1 MKTHHT
7 TVSQRKVAQVGKA
20 YTDTWL
26 GTQVVFTSYEGDR
39 TVGTITRWD
48 DLYPVA
54 TFPNGSWARLD
65 LSVEVVDE
73 PTEDYFCCLDCYE
86 EKPMTEVGD
95 DQTRPGLDPVPVLIC
110 KACANA

>member
-1 MKTHHT
+1 MKTHRT
-7 TVSQRKVAQVGKA
+7 TISRAKVAQVGKA

-54 TFPNGSWARLD
+54 TFADGTWARLSLD
-65 LSVEVVDE
+65 LEVVN
-73 PTEDYFCCLDCYE
+73 
-86 EKPMTEVGD
+86 V
-95 DQTRPGLDPVPVLIC
+95 
-110 KACANA
+110 

>member
-1 MKTHHT
+1 MNTRQT
-7 TVSQRKVAQVGKA
+7 TISRRKVAQMGKA

-54 TFPNGSWARLD
+54 TFTDGSWARLGLD
-65 LSVEVVDE
+65 VEVVDE
-73 PTEDYFCCLDCYE
+73 AATDYFCCCSCYE
-86 EKPMTEVGD
+86 DKPMSEVGD
-95 DQTRPGLDPVPVLIC
+95 DQTRPGFDPVPVLIC